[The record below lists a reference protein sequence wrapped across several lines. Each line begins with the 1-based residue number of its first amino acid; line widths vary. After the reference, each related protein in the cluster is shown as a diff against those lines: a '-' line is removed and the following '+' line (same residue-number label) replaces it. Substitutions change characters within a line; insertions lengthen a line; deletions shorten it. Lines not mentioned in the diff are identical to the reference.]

1 MDVAIQKRAYVFVG
15 RRDFMLVQDTDDNA
29 RIGHA
34 CDLDVVQIVRDT
46 EALFKG
52 RFERLNTRASRMDN
66 VPSMSKSRRR
76 LVIADCIS
84 VAALCVPRD
93 SVATAGTRPS

>member
-34 CDLDVVQIVRDT
+34 CDLDVVQIVSDT

-52 RFERLNTRASRMDN
+52 RFERLNTGASRMDQRPVDVEKQEASCN
-66 VPSMSKSRRR
+66 CGLHFCSG
-76 LVIADCIS
+76 
-84 VAALCVPRD
+84 ALR
-93 SVATAGTRPS
+93 ATR

>member
-34 CDLDVVQIVRDT
+34 CDLDFLQIVSDT
-46 EALFKG
+46 EALLKG
-52 RFERLNTRASRMDN
+52 SFERLNTRASRIDQRPVDVETQEASCNCGLHLCSCAM
-66 VPSMSKSRRR
+66 RATRFGC
-76 LVIADCIS
+76 DC
-84 VAALCVPRD
+84 VYAA
-93 SVATAGTRPS
+93 